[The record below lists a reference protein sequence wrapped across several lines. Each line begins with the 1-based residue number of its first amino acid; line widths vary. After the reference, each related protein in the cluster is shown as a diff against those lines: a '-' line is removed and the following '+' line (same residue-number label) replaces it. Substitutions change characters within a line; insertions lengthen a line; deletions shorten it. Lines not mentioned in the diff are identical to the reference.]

1 MGHAF
6 SLPGKLREYNR
17 RTNNGRVFDRDLSLR
32 TDLGVRHDN
41 NNDTLVLTNDE
52 VRDREE
58 WRAMKEQGFSED
70 HRSCSSILDRAI
82 AEATADLWYPPSL
95 SSWDYF
101 PGFVSN
107 FTSNIVME
115 GGNGQKTR
123 AWEDLS
129 MSFSARTLIADEIS
143 EQLYLHAHVMTGLQR
158 AGLIGEL
165 VNGNKGL
172 VCNPDFWIEDHRGK
186 KRIAIVGEAKSTH
199 NLPLPMGAHDIVN
212 QYNDAVASS
221 RLDPTRAQIL
231 AWSHVGRPVS
241 QLIGYMILNRCRY
254 GMLTSATRTYFLY
267 IDNVDDADI
276 VRISDAWFI
285 GQPGYLRGDRIDMVD
300 FEEIDIRDPIGYG
313 KRGTSFSAQWKDELL
328 AVKVF
333 DATKP
338 GGQGAFE
345 KEIKAHLHLEDAWG
359 QLIPEPRLVSF
370 AFGMWFLGMQM
381 ARPPPEGAR
390 LDDWGKVPL
399 DVVEGSEG
407 EEEEEELPVE
417 IQERVYSEGEKGE
430 LELLEDLK
438 KHGLEDYDCHV
449 DLDDEG
455 RTHLRIPTDVH
466 QMAVKAMEY
475 RFTDGQSEPLCTDRD
490 PNVRVTKGPKKKNPD
505 LAVWGKERLNK
516 FKVPKTVGIGGNELF
531 KPRMNPHVII
541 EFSWTNKLKEK
552 EIPKFNRQMKDNVA
566 DLGQIN
572 LGFLF
577 KAKAANGKELAKEEE
592 AASVPLCG
600 YDVYKAESGEQLTPG
615 QPPFL
620 QYRIGVHED
629 ASITIPGVP
638 G

>member
-1 MGHAF
+1 
-6 SLPGKLREYNR
+6 
-17 RTNNGRVFDRDLSLR
+17 
-32 TDLGVRHDN
+32 
-41 NNDTLVLTNDE
+41 
-52 VRDREE
+52 
-58 WRAMKEQGFSED
+58 MKEQGFFRGSSLLLVNLGPLYFE
-70 HRSCSSILDRAI
+70 RSGSRRAEELLQLQVAAPVLHPDPCKVSNRSAI
-82 AEATADLWYPPSL
+82 AEARADRWYPPSL

-143 EQLYLHAHVMTGLQR
+143 EQVYLHAHVMTGLQR

-172 VCNPDFWIEDHRGK
+172 VGNPDFWIEDHRGK

-199 NLPLPMGAHDIVN
+199 NLPLPMGAQDIVN

-221 RLDPTRAQIL
+221 SLDPTRAQIL
-231 AWSHVGRPVS
+231 AWSHVGLPLS

-285 GQPGYLRGDRIDMVD
+285 GQPGYLRAIAGMYDLAVNDKKPRLSKQKRRGWTVSVPPSMKEARGRKRARDGTDPGRQHTRNTTRQSGQGASGVEATTETSLTRSLDSRRIDMVD

-338 GGQGAFE
+338 GGQDAFE
-345 KEIKAHLHLEDAWG
+345 KEIKAYLHLEDAWG

-390 LDDWGKVPL
+390 LDDWGKVLDELERKYKFRHL
-399 DVVEGSEG
+399 DVWNGERGDDWQNLMVVKDKEGRDR
-407 EEEEEELPVE
+407 PIV
-417 IQERVYSEGEKGE
+417 I
-430 LELLEDLK
+430 D
-438 KHGLEDYDCHV
+438 LEDY
-449 DLDDEG
+449 
-455 RTHLRIPTDVH
+455 
-466 QMAVKAMEY
+466 
-475 RFTDGQSEPLCTDRD
+475 
-490 PNVRVTKGPKKKNPD
+490 
-505 LAVWGKERLNK
+505 
-516 FKVPKTVGIGGNELF
+516 EL
-531 KPRMNPHVII
+531 
-541 EFSWTNKLKEK
+541 L
-552 EIPKFNRQMKDNVA
+552 
-566 DLGQIN
+566 
-572 LGFLF
+572 
-577 KAKAANGKELAKEEE
+577 
-592 AASVPLCG
+592 
-600 YDVYKAESGEQLTPG
+600 
-615 QPPFL
+615 
-620 QYRIGVHED
+620 
-629 ASITIPGVP
+629 
-638 G
+638 